1 MTRRSRRFWMGIT
14 SKQRFEA
21 MSRLIRK
28 GLPGKA
34 MDMFSKEL
42 FKPTAPPKKKRR
54 FDMFGKKKYE
64 ELKKWFELALEQ
76 EAEYRRSDIDF
87 LKSETD
93 ELKHINGINNFSSAV
108 KELTDLKADVHEL
121 KYPMGE
127 IELCD
132 RSCYISGGMGIY
144 KPTEFCYQYIFGNKK
159 YIISEINR
167 NITGYRK
174 QGDFVQI
181 RWEEIITEMNQA
193 MVAVKDSETTV
204 HLNTFLLKDELIPLP
219 DCTVD
224 FLSDFIEVK

>member
-1 MTRRSRRFWMGIT
+1 MGIT

-181 RWEEIITEMNQA
+181 RWVEEHEG
-193 MVAVKDSETTV
+193 TTSQGNSVRHQSV
-204 HLNTFLLKDELIPLP
+204 HTNTFLLKDELIPLP

>member
-1 MTRRSRRFWMGIT
+1 MDNTIKVHVGEEIYKGVPVEIRSD
-14 SKQRFEA
+14 
-21 MSRLIRK
+21 
-28 GLPGKA
+28 GKA
-34 MDMFSKEL
+34 YNMSDVLGVAVES
-42 FKPTAPPKKKRR
+42 TPKKKRR
-54 FDMFGKKKYE
+54 FDMFGKKKKVDKVWYDLNRRVL
-64 ELKKWFELALEQ
+64 ELET
-76 EAEYRRSDIDF
+76 SDKTQD
-87 LKSETD
+87 D
-93 ELKHINGINNFSSAV
+93 QINNLID
-108 KELTDLKADVHEL
+108 KESENRMNIKHHMDEITDLKADVHEL

-181 RWEEIITEMNQA
+181 RWVEEHEG
-193 MVAVKDSETTV
+193 TTSQGNSVRHQSV
-204 HLNTFLLKDELIPLP
+204 HTNTFLLKDELIPLP

>member
-1 MTRRSRRFWMGIT
+1 MGIT

-21 MSRLIRK
+21 MSRRIRK

-181 RWEEIITEMNQA
+181 RWVEEHEG
-193 MVAVKDSETTV
+193 TTSQGNSVRHQSV
-204 HLNTFLLKDELIPLP
+204 HTNTFLLKDELIPLP